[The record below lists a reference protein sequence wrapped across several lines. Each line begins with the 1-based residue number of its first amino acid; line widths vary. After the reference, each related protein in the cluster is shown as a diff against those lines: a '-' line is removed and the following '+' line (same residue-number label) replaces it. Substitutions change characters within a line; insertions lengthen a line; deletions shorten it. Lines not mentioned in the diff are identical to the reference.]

1 MPNRTM
7 RMAALALVVIL
18 AMLVGPIGCAG
29 GGSQGSAQGGSASQ
43 GKAETAAG
51 TSAAV
56 PKPDT
61 SANAPYTVEAG
72 DAGASAGFILQN
84 DAEMQPVFG
93 IRVRPSSDDPGAAYT
108 ECPFTVGDR
117 LVPGMRCLVH
127 YDAAGDLYDVRVR
140 YADGSEGEL
149 SGVALADLRDP
160 LHVGIAQDGSVVFSE
175 K

>member
-61 SANAPYTVEAG
+61 SANAP
-72 DAGASAGFILQN
+72 
-84 DAEMQPVFG
+84 
-93 IRVRPSSDDPGAAYT
+93 
-108 ECPFTVGDR
+108 
-117 LVPGMRCLVH
+117 
-127 YDAAGDLYDVRVR
+127 
-140 YADGSEGEL
+140 
-149 SGVALADLRDP
+149 
-160 LHVGIAQDGSVVFSE
+160 
-175 K
+175 